1 MVKKYKNCENNILFV
16 IMCLLIA
23 SFCIILFSM
32 FIIYLINVT
41 SKNKDILLGAEP
53 IYIEDEETCN
63 QCKGE

>member
-1 MVKKYKNCENNILFV
+1 MVKIYKNYKNNILFV

-23 SFCIILFSM
+23 SFCIILFGM

-41 SKNKDILLGAEP
+41 SKNKDSLSGEEP

>member
-41 SKNKDILLGAEP
+41 SKNKDI
-53 IYIEDEETCN
+53 YIEEEETCN

>member
-41 SKNKDILLGAEP
+41 SKNKDILP
-53 IYIEDEETCN
+53 IYIEDEEICN

>member
-1 MVKKYKNCENNILFV
+1 MVKKYNNCENNILFV
-16 IMCLLIA
+16 IMCLLIT

-41 SKNKDILLGAEP
+41 SKNKDILP
-53 IYIEDEETCN
+53 VYIEDEETCN

>member
-32 FIIYLINVT
+32 FIIYLT

-53 IYIEDEETCN
+53 VYIEDEETCN

>member
-1 MVKKYKNCENNILFV
+1 MVKKYKNGKNNILFV

-23 SFCIILFSM
+23 SFCIILFGM
-32 FIIYLINVT
+32 FIIYLT
-41 SKNKDILLGAEP
+41 SKNKDIHSGALP

>member
-23 SFCIILFSM
+23 SFCIILFGM
-32 FIIYLINVT
+32 FIIYLINV
-41 SKNKDILLGAEP
+41 NKDIHSGALP

-63 QCKGE
+63 QCKGK

>member
-32 FIIYLINVT
+32 FIIYVA
-41 SKNKDILLGAEP
+41 SKNKNTLLGVES
-53 IYIEDEETCN
+53 IYIEEEETCN
-63 QCKGE
+63 QCKGK